1 MSRAGVHPDDQ
12 VAIAAA
18 KLKRA
23 VPKMWGEFEEALT
36 ALGEKRKND
45 CIQANF
51 TEVQRAQ
58 GRAIEAMELL
68 KVLAECLATSDR
80 LQSRQQPK

>member
-1 MSRAGVHPDDQ
+1 MLQVDDQ

-23 VPKMWGEFEEALT
+23 APNAWSEFEQALT
-36 ALGEKRKND
+36 ALGEKRKNE

-58 GRAIEAMELL
+58 GRAIEMVDLL
-68 KVLAECLATSDR
+68 KVLAGCLATSDK
-80 LQSRQQPK
+80 LAQKQQPK